1 MSASTP
7 AEPRAEAARS
17 ATPARRTDRQRQCL
31 QMLAVVFISYTVDT
45 ALLLGLAHA
54 GALDALV
61 PWTYAAAGAVACG
74 IFSLLLRLGRSE
86 SLSDPYLVVPQM
98 LVHSAI
104 NLAFMMW
111 VPGIGV
117 LLLMN
122 LLIIHA
128 FGAMKVSRSHVLAT
142 SALIAVGVGAVIGF
156 SDLHL
161 DLPMNTGLQRVISVA
176 WFALILARST
186 LLDLYGAELRDMLM
200 QRNAKLRKKFEKM
213 HRRANRDGLTG
224 TLSRRSVMELLSQQH
239 RKLELTGQSFAIIL
253 LDIDHFKQVNDR
265 FGHQVGDEVL
275 RYFSK
280 RAAAEMRDTDRL
292 GRYGGEEFLAVLTA
306 TEDASSAH
314 LAAERV
320 RDGVAKHDWGRVAP
334 ELRVTVS
341 LGVAVCQPEESIEQ
355 LLARADAALYAA
367 KRAGRDCVRMG

>member
-1 MSASTP
+1 
-7 AEPRAEAARS
+7 
-17 ATPARRTDRQRQCL
+17 
-31 QMLAVVFISYTVDT
+31 
-45 ALLLGLAHA
+45 
-54 GALDALV
+54 
-61 PWTYAAAGAVACG
+61 
-74 IFSLLLRLGRSE
+74 
-86 SLSDPYLVVPQM
+86 
-98 LVHSAI
+98 
-104 NLAFMMW
+104 
-111 VPGIGV
+111 V

-128 FGAMKVSRSHVLAT
+128 FGAMKVSRTHVLAT

-161 DLPMNTGLQRVISVA
+161 DLPMDTGLQRVISVA

-320 RDGVAKHDWGRVAP
+320 RDGVARHDWGRVAAD
-334 ELRVTVS
+334 LQVTVS
-341 LGVAVCQPEESIEQ
+341 LGVAVCQPDESIEQ